1 MNNNFV
7 ALNIIE
13 GKNISLFPQ
22 PIVYYWDGNSELI
35 DALKEKKFMD
45 FISSKITTANYYE
58 TVIHMV
64 YVYTDDEDNI
74 FHNIKKFKISDI
86 YDIDN
91 FDLKRKYLWNVMN
104 FLYVCA
110 YKKDYEN
117 VFEFKKIYNALL
129 SKYPKK
135 ITPTV
140 VANFIESHLLEK
152 YPNIKEGDVKLI
164 TEKFYNEIQE

>member
-1 MNNNFV
+1 MDNKDYGDDFEVSKNKSPNN
-7 ALNIIE
+7 
-13 GKNISLFPQ
+13 
-22 PIVYYWDGNSELI
+22 
-35 DALKEKKFMD
+35 
-45 FISSKITTANYYE
+45 
-58 TVIHMV
+58 
-64 YVYTDDEDNI
+64 
-74 FHNIKKFKISDI
+74 